1 MSPLTRAAGKTF
13 RSLRIRN
20 YRLYFAGQIVSMSG
34 TWMQIVAQ
42 SWLVLRLTG
51 SGVALGLITALQFVP
66 VLVAG
71 AWGGTLADRFDK
83 RMLATWT
90 QVVAAVLALSL
101 GLVVATG
108 VVELWMVYVFA
119 FLLGCVAVVD
129 VPARQS
135 FVMEMVPEEDVPN
148 AIGLNT
154 TIFTSARIVGPAIAA
169 VLISAVG
176 LSWCFFI
183 NGISFI
189 AVIAGL
195 LAMDPSELRKVPR
208 VGRKKGQVR
217 EGLRYVWMT
226 PELRS
231 TLLLMTVV
239 GTLAFNFRVLLPLM
253 AESVFGGGAG
263 VYGLLSSVMGV
274 GTLFGALVSAGRA
287 RPSRALLVGSTVLFG
302 ALMIAAAAAPN
313 LALELAALIPLGAV
327 SIIFVA
333 TANSTLQLNSTDA
346 MRGRVMAL
354 YSVVFLGSTPIGSPF
369 VGWLAEAVNVR
380 VAFLVPG
387 VATLAA
393 GIWAVYGLREAKLAD
408 GDIEIAPLPEDPS
421 FWSHAIAR
429 PARTLEA
436 AGRWIR
442 GTAADLA
449 TRYHHRRPDRPGDL
463 DDGLD

>member
-1 MSPLTRAAGKTF
+1 MSPFRAASNKTF
-13 RSLRIRN
+13 KSLRIRN
-20 YRLYFAGQIVSMSG
+20 YRLYFGGQIISMAG

-42 SWLVLRLTG
+42 SWLVLQLTG
-51 SGVALGLITALQFVP
+51 SGVALGLVTALQFLP

-108 VVELWMVYVFA
+108 VVELWMVYAFA

-135 FVMEMVPEEDVPN
+135 FVMEMVPAEDVPN

-154 TIFTSARIVGPAIAA
+154 TIFTSARIVGPAIGA
-169 VLISAVG
+169 VLISTVG

-195 LAMDPSELRKVPR
+195 MAMNPQELRQVPR
-208 VGRKKGQVR
+208 VPRAKGQVR
-217 EGLRYVWMT
+217 EGLRYVWASS
-226 PELRS
+226 ELRS

-239 GTLAFNFRVLLPLM
+239 GTLAFNFRILLPLM
-253 AESVFGGGAG
+253 ASSTFGGGAG

-274 GTLFGALVSAGRA
+274 GTLLGALLSAGRA
-287 RPSRALLVGSTVLFG
+287 RPTRALLVGSTVLFG
-302 ALMIAAAAAPN
+302 ILMVAAAAAPT
-313 LALELAALIPLGAV
+313 LLLEAIALVPLGAV
-327 SIIFVA
+327 SIVFVA
-333 TANSTLQLNSTDA
+333 TANSTLQLNSSDA

-354 YSVVFLGSTPIGSPF
+354 YSVVFLGSTPIGSPI
-369 VGWLAEAVNVR
+369 VGWLAENINPR

-387 VATLAA
+387 IATLAA
-393 GIWAVYGLREAKLAD
+393 GLVALYVLRASKLAE
-408 GDIEIAPLPEDPS
+408 GRVEVASSLPDDPS
-421 FWSHAIAR
+421 FWSQAIAR
-429 PARTLEA
+429 PVQTLGA

-442 GTAADLA
+442 VAAMDLA
-449 TRYHHRRPDRPGDL
+449 TRKHHRRPTPPGELPD
-463 DDGLD
+463 